1 MKNKI
6 YLSALFA
13 GLLLS
18 GCASNEANIVETTAD
33 SFNETP
39 IVVESVKEI
48 KETSVDVSSVESDES
63 SMESS
68 EAILSE
74 ESLSESIEESS
85 SETPAS
91 VEESEEVVEPEPI
104 LFTEAV
110 YTDYQLENELVE
122 EPEIDAGMRAVIK
135 YLKENNHYFDSAEYH
150 FTILNTETEGVV
162 EITIAEQY
170 SDGEIVRGVFEYDTI
185 NKTLELIRK

>member
-48 KETSVDVSSVESDES
+48 EETSVDVLSVESDES

-68 EAILSE
+68 EATLSE
-74 ESLSESIEESS
+74 ESLFESIEESS

-91 VEESEEVVEPEPI
+91 VEESEEVVEHEPI

-122 EPEIDAGMRAVIK
+122 ELEIDAGMRAVIK

-150 FTILNTETEGVV
+150 FTILNTGTEGVV

-185 NKTLELIRK
+185 NKILELIRK

>member
-48 KETSVDVSSVESDES
+48 EETSVDVSSVESDES

-68 EAILSE
+68 EATLSE
-74 ESLSESIEESS
+74 ESLFESIEESS

-91 VEESEEVVEPEPI
+91 VEESEEVVDPEPI

-122 EPEIDAGMRAVIK
+122 ELEIDAGMRAVIK

-185 NKTLELIRK
+185 NKILELIRK

>member
-48 KETSVDVSSVESDES
+48 EETSVDVSSVESDES

-74 ESLSESIEESS
+74 ESLSERVEVSS

>member
-1 MKNKI
+1 MKNKL

-48 KETSVDVSSVESDES
+48 EETNVDVSSVESDES

>member
-48 KETSVDVSSVESDES
+48 EETSVDVSSVESDES

-74 ESLSESIEESS
+74 ESLFESIEESS

-150 FTILNTETEGVV
+150 FTILNTKTDGVV

>member
-48 KETSVDVSSVESDES
+48 EETSVDVSSVESDES

-74 ESLSESIEESS
+74 ESLFESIEESS

>member
-48 KETSVDVSSVESDES
+48 EETSVDVSSVESDES

-74 ESLSESIEESS
+74 ESLFESIEESS

-122 EPEIDAGMRAVIK
+122 ELEIDAGMRAVIK

-185 NKTLELIRK
+185 NKILELIRK

>member
-48 KETSVDVSSVESDES
+48 EETSVDVSSVESDES

-91 VEESEEVVEPEPI
+91 VEESEEVVEPETK

>member
-48 KETSVDVSSVESDES
+48 EETSVDVSSVESDES

-150 FTILNTETEGVV
+150 FTILNTKTDGVV

-170 SDGEIVRGVFEYDTI
+170 SDGEIVRGVFEYDTS

>member
-48 KETSVDVSSVESDES
+48 EETSVDVSSVESDES

-150 FTILNTETEGVV
+150 FTILNTKTDGVV

>member
-1 MKNKI
+1 M
-6 YLSALFA
+6 
-13 GLLLS
+13 
-18 GCASNEANIVETTAD
+18 
-33 SFNETP
+33 
-39 IVVESVKEI
+39 ESVKEI
-48 KETSVDVSSVESDES
+48 EETSVDVSSVESDES

-74 ESLSESIEESS
+74 ESLFESIEESS

>member
-48 KETSVDVSSVESDES
+48 EETSVDVSSVESDES

-74 ESLSESIEESS
+74 ESLSESIVESS

>member
-48 KETSVDVSSVESDES
+48 EETSVDVSSVESDES

>member
-48 KETSVDVSSVESDES
+48 EETSVDVSSVESDES

-170 SDGEIVRGVFEYDTI
+170 YDGEIVRGVFEYDTI

>member
-48 KETSVDVSSVESDES
+48 EDTSVESDES

-68 EAILSE
+68 EAIISE
-74 ESLSESIEESS
+74 ESLSERVEESS

-91 VEESEEVVEPEPI
+91 VEELEEVVEPEPI

-110 YTDYQLENELVE
+110 YTGYQLENELVE
-122 EPEIDAGMRAVIK
+122 EPEIGAGLRAVIQF
-135 YLKENNHYFDSAEYH
+135 LKENNHYFDSAEYI
-150 FTILNTETEGVV
+150 FSILSTETEGVY
-162 EITIAEQY
+162 EITIVEQY
-170 SDGEIVRGVFEYDTI
+170 SDGEIVRGVFEYNTI
-185 NKTLELIRK
+185 NKSLELIRK

>member
-48 KETSVDVSSVESDES
+48 EETSVDVSSVESDES

-68 EAILSE
+68 EATLSE
-74 ESLSESIEESS
+74 ESLFESIEESS

-122 EPEIDAGMRAVIK
+122 ELEIDAGMRAVIK

-185 NKTLELIRK
+185 NKILELIRK